1 MATENKLYLKN
12 IHLKKRYEELLF
24 QSSRQY
30 TRKNKVHVILWIT
43 IFFIAF
49 IGAYIQARMDGRN
62 ATVAYL
68 QNVMI
73 YSFFLTLGR
82 SVIKYFEM
90 KYVERKEKE
99 DAESKNSDL

>member
-49 IGAYIQARMDGRN
+49 IGAYIQARMDGRS